1 MRLLLDTHML
11 IWAGEGPERV
21 PDAAVALILDADS
34 IYFSVISIWEIAI
47 KTARKKPGF
56 QIDPDDLRQA
66 LLASGYV
73 EVPVNGEHACAAGR
87 LPPIHK
93 DPFDRMLVAQATSED
108 LTLLTADATLAG
120 YGANIRL
127 VKR

>member
-1 MRLLLDTHML
+1 ML

-21 PDAAVALILDADS
+21 PDAAVTLILDADS

-47 KTARKKPGF
+47 KNARKKPGF
-56 QIDPDDLRQA
+56 QVDPDDLRQA
-66 LLASGYV
+66 LLASGYIEIHV
-73 EVPVNGEHACAAGR
+73 TGGHACMAGR

-93 DPFDRMLVAQATSED
+93 DPFDRMLVAQATSES
-108 LTLLTADATLAG
+108 LTLLTADSALAG
-120 YGANIRL
+120 YGANIRV